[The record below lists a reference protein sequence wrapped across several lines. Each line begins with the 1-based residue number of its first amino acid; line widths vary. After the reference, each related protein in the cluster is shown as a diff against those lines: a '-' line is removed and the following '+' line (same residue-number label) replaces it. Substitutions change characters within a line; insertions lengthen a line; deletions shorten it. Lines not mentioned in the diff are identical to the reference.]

1 MTAQPSLTFPV
12 GEQAD
17 ETVRRSIKAL
27 IEGRGLDK
35 GDVADATGMTRST
48 LYRKLSGEGSSKTF
62 TAGEVATLAAF
73 FGVPISAIYEG
84 LGGAFLAPAVAQNDG
99 ERHAG
104 GRRGARDR
112 AAQRGFRTVAALA
125 PADGLEP
132 STCRLTH
139 TLRAE
144 ARSDTREFGR
154 RTCSHTRDL
163 APENG
168 WLRVESGIAA

>member
-73 FGVPISAIYEG
+73 FEVPISAIYEG
-84 LGGAFLAPAVAQNDG
+84 LGGAFLAPEVAQNDG
-99 ERHAG
+99 ERHAA
-104 GRRGARDR
+104 GRRGARNR
-112 AAQRGFRTVAALA
+112 AGQRQFRLLA

-132 STCRLTH
+132 STCRLMH
-139 TLRAE
+139 GGCAE

-154 RTCSHTRDL
+154 RTCSHMRDL
-163 APENG
+163 VPVNG
-168 WLRVESGIAA
+168 WLRAESGIAA